1 MSQAIELLPLGS
13 RIDDGG
19 RLWLGGCQASALAAT
34 YGTPA
39 VIQQRETYQDL
50 LARDAPLPA
59 A

>member
-34 YGTPA
+34 YGKPA
-39 VIQQRETYQDL
+39 VIQQRKTYQDL
-50 LARDAPLPA
+50 LARDVPLPA